1 MNWSFAAASL
11 AVKELDLLG
20 THCSVANYWLSL
32 WKDNT
37 PPTFSTF
44 DPSRIREAIAGL
56 SIFEVRSDDQVTC
69 RFAGAAYKF
78 FFGFDI
84 VGRNWIELTP
94 PGERQLRQARIRTIV
109 GGAVCLGRRR
119 APDRVPDQELFCD
132 LNLPLAPA
140 ELGAPYHF
148 LVYADWRPT
157 ESESRIR
164 RSRSATRATAETFRA
179 ISIESPPRD
188 LSSIES
194 VPLFLDQIET
204 QKSGQDRP
212 LNSREDILPR
222 FGGETVLIVDD
233 DPAMLEL
240 MTLQLTAAGLRVAS
254 FGSARDLLDHGQE
267 SALCIISDVRMSGMD
282 GLALQRE
289 LKERK
294 SRLPFVIVT
303 AHGDIPLAVTAVKG
317 GAVDIIEKPFTPL
330 RLLSAVD
337 QALALKAQ
345 WERTDSVREGAASRL
360 TELTVREHEIL
371 ELLVDGKQSKT
382 IAGVFDISQRTVEVH
397 RANIMRKLEVK
408 TIGELVRLALSA
420 RTTSDEESG
429 VSFHS
434 AEGA

>member
-1 MNWSFAAASL
+1 M
-11 AVKELDLLG
+11 
-20 THCSVANYWLSL
+20 
-32 WKDNT
+32 
-37 PPTFSTF
+37 
-44 DPSRIREAIAGL
+44 
-56 SIFEVRSDDQVTC
+56 
-69 RFAGAAYKF
+69 
-78 FFGFDI
+78 
-84 VGRNWIELTP
+84 
-94 PGERQLRQARIRTIV
+94 
-109 GGAVCLGRRR
+109 
-119 APDRVPDQELFCD
+119 
-132 LNLPLAPA
+132 
-140 ELGAPYHF
+140 
-148 LVYADWRPT
+148 
-157 ESESRIR
+157 
-164 RSRSATRATAETFRA
+164 
-179 ISIESPPRD
+179 
-188 LSSIES
+188 
-194 VPLFLDQIET
+194 PLFLDQIET

-267 SALCIISDVRMSGMD
+267 SALCIISDVRMPGMD

-360 TELTVREHEIL
+360 AELTVREHEIL

-429 VSFHS
+429 VSLHS